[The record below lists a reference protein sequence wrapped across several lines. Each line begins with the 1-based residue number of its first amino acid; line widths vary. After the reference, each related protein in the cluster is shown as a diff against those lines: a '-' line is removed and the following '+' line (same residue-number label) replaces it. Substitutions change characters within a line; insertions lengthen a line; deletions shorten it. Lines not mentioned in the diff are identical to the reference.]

1 MEHWSRFIV
10 TLFFGI
16 FGVHKFAEHKIWTGV
31 LYLFTGGSAYA
42 AIRHC
47 LVRKERADKSV

>member
-31 LYLFTGGSAYA
+31 LYLFTGGLFG
-42 AIRHC
+42 IGM
-47 LVRKERADKSV
+47 